1 VSNPPRP
8 SCFLAEWYRP
18 EVTSR
23 TVDDITA
30 LLQTAAAARIAEG
43 KQVRLLFTVGVPA
56 DEVLYAMFSAYS
68 ADIVVETCR
77 LAGLPLER
85 LSSNVALGST
95 FSPAQSPA
103 AGHGG
108 R

>member
-1 VSNPPRP
+1 VSTASRP

-23 TVDDITA
+23 TVDDVST
-30 LLQTAAAARIAEG
+30 LLETAAATINGDG
-43 KQVRLLFTVGVPA
+43 KQVRLLFALAVPA

-68 ADIVVETCR
+68 ADTVVETCR

-85 LSSNVALGST
+85 LSSNVLLGST
-95 FSPAQSPA
+95 FSTVQRPT
-103 AGHGG
+103 AGQGA
-108 R
+108 